1 LALSRTSARPRFVQ
15 GDTVEEQKPD
25 ILVYKHGFLGGNG
38 TLATKKMTIE
48 QAKVWAWD
56 NPKCVGFSF
65 QRDQDVV
72 GASGV
77 TFEDRSKRASE
88 IVSIYFMDAR
98 AHSLNCQVGKREFTA
113 HSLNWASF
121 VKDSSARIGMAQ
133 QELLAVKIKDL
144 EEQIKTSKEAGGSAD
159 AKTEHDRMQREI
171 QKLWKRRNVQLSE
184 NEKLRAVLG
193 TQEQEKKKLENEVQ
207 ANQDQKT
214 KLEEDLKFKEE
225 ELREKEKQAEEAGKK
240 AKGT

>member
-1 LALSRTSARPRFVQ
+1 M
-15 GDTVEEQKPD
+15 VEEQKPD

-72 GASGV
+72 SASGV
-77 TFEDRSKRASE
+77 TFEDQSKRASN

-98 AHSLNCQVGKREFTA
+98 AEFTA

-144 EEQIKTSKEAGGSAD
+144 EEQIKTAKEAGGSAD

-193 TQEQEKKKLENEVQ
+193 TQEQEKKKIGE
-207 ANQDQKT
+207 
-214 KLEEDLKFKEE
+214 
-225 ELREKEKQAEEAGKK
+225 
-240 AKGT
+240 